1 MLQISYLLFIKV
13 LLLAEPANLFLHGSV
28 EVAGF
33 TVMLLLKLHEFISIP
48 LESSSEALEKTLCKM
63 QKQSG
68 SQVDNSTYTKSKV
81 CNNKLRMN
89 NFLLGLNQNVFLK
102 EDSSESKWKNSQ
114 TSQEFLHY
122 SKHIA
127 G

>member
-1 MLQISYLLFIKV
+1 
-13 LLLAEPANLFLHGSV
+13 
-28 EVAGF
+28 
-33 TVMLLLKLHEFISIP
+33 
-48 LESSSEALEKTLCKM
+48 M

-89 NFLLGLNQNVFLK
+89 NFLFGLNRNVLIK

>member
-48 LESSSEALEKTLCKM
+48 LEASSEALKKKKM

-89 NFLLGLNQNVFLK
+89 NFLLGLNRNVFLK

-114 TSQEFLHY
+114 TSLEFLHY

>member
-48 LESSSEALEKTLCKM
+48 LEASSEALKKKKM

-89 NFLLGLNQNVFLK
+89 NFLLGLNRNVFLK

>member
-48 LESSSEALEKTLCKM
+48 LEASSEALKKKKM

-89 NFLLGLNQNVFLK
+89 NFLLGLNRNVLIK
-102 EDSSESKWKNSQ
+102 EDSSESK
-114 TSQEFLHY
+114 
-122 SKHIA
+122 
-127 G
+127 